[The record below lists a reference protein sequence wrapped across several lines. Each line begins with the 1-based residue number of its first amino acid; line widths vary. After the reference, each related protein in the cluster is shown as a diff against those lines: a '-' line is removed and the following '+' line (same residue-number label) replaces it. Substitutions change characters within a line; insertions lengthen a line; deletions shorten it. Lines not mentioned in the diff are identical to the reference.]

1 MSTMA
6 KTAVTWPQRI
16 FVADIGWPSNGSTQL
31 EGLCP
36 LSGIQ
41 YRCAEHRTAAH
52 VSEGILILRSDQHTN
67 SRLRPKFHS
76 TPLCGHHDARG
87 FDTTRQASLRSVGN
101 APFNLDGPWSP
112 RILDCEKYKLDRPLA
127 QAPAKLPHEWGFP
140 AQRIRQRRPQLT
152 SGLANH
158 SGAGAW
164 STALRWPSYSIDVS
178 DATTP
183 RLWRHANSAWSPTP
197 SITCRT
203 ASWPCGHPAPPL
215 SGVQVR
221 YAFFFRWD
229 VPRFTRC

>member
-1 MSTMA
+1 M
-6 KTAVTWPQRI
+6 R
-16 FVADIGWPSNGSTQL
+16 QL
-31 EGLCP
+31 ALA
-36 LSGIQ
+36 
-41 YRCAEHRTAAH
+41 AE
-52 VSEGILILRSDQHTN
+52 
-67 SRLRPKFHS
+67 
-76 TPLCGHHDARG
+76 TPLDAASRHHDAGDVPAEVLLQSGPPWRKLAPIVDHGKPSPQPEQFSPGRSHDARG

-101 APFNLDGPWSP
+101 APFNLDGPSSP

-229 VPRFTRC
+229 VPRFTRCLEAC